1 VIGVVKDYHQLG
13 LQQQIGP
20 IAMDAEPQYGYL
32 FAIRYQASE
41 TKNLIENLDGLWK
54 KYYADHDFNYFF
66 LSEDFERQYQSE
78 ERLATVFGLFTTI
91 TMIIAYIGLV
101 GLVSFM
107 VVSKTKEIGIRKV
120 LGANAFTIARLLSK
134 EFVVLVLMANALAVP
149 AAWYMAEKWLES
161 FAYRI
166 SIDPLVFLMAVLV
179 ALVSTL
185 VTIGYQTL
193 RAASADPV
201 NSLRHE

>member
-1 VIGVVKDYHQLG
+1 
-13 LQQQIGP
+13 
-20 IAMDAEPQYGYL
+20 
-32 FAIRYQASE
+32 
-41 TKNLIENLDGLWK
+41 
-54 KYYADHDFNYFF
+54 
-66 LSEDFERQYQSE
+66 
-78 ERLATVFGLFTTI
+78 
-91 TMIIAYIGLV
+91 
-101 GLVSFM
+101 M